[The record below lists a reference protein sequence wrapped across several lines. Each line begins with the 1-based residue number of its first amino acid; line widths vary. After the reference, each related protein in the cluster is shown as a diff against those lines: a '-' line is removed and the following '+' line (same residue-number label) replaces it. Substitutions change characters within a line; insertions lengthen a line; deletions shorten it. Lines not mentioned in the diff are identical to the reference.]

1 MYTVSVNK
9 KSKIITPKLP
19 SKQQWQHALISKISL
34 KKCKLNCQWLTDTL
48 MENTKMDSLF
58 ELKCTQP
65 KKIWNFAFL
74 KVHFLLHC
82 SLFSIFMW
90 PLGHSA
96 ISKIILK
103 SKSSHPT
110 VQFKWSARSFL
121 VCPLDRKWATA
132 DRNSWLDHQI
142 RPRTYISISGF
153 IKSFFLYS

>member
-1 MYTVSVNK
+1 MIDRYSDGDLICFCIWK
-9 KSKIITPKLP
+9 KAT
-19 SKQQWQHALISKISL
+19 
-34 KKCKLNCQWLTDTL
+34 KK
-48 MENTKMDSLF
+48 NTKMDSLF

-74 KVHFLLHC
+74 RVHFLLHC

-90 PLGHSA
+90 PLEHSA

-121 VCPLDRKWATA
+121 VCPQDRKWATA

-153 IKSFFLYS
+153 IKSFFWYS

>member
-1 MYTVSVNK
+1 M
-9 KSKIITPKLP
+9 TPRLP
-19 SKQQWQHALISKISL
+19 SKQQWQHALVYCTISL
-34 KKCKLNCQWLTDTL
+34 KMFKLNCQWLTDTL
-48 MENTKMDSLF
+48 LEILFVFVYEWKKATKKNAKMDSLF

-65 KKIWNFAFL
+65 KNIWNFAFL

-153 IKSFFLYS
+153 IT